1 MQPGLGSVMTIGSP
15 VQLIQPNISITPKPA
30 GAPSNSSPKP
40 IPMPA
45 VTINP
50 VDASTL
56 QKKNILIKNPP
67 NMTFKSLPSPEN
79 VKPFTGKIVRLSSP
93 VITANPASIAALHKT
108 THPDVEITSV
118 SRQGERLFLN
128 AIIKL
133 FIALYYKQLS
143 EDIKMYSYKIKTNFD
158 SPGMLNGE

>member
-1 MQPGLGSVMTIGSP
+1 MTIGTP

-30 GAPSNSSPKP
+30 GAPSNSTPKQ

-50 VDASTL
+50 VDASSL
-56 QKKNILIKNPP
+56 QKKNILLKNPS
-67 NMTFKSLPSPEN
+67 NMTFKSLPPEN

-93 VITANPASIAALHKT
+93 VIAPNSVSLAALQRS

-118 SRQGERLFLN
+118 SRQRERLPN
-128 AIIKL
+128 CKNVS
-133 FIALYYKQLS
+133 KS
-143 EDIKMYSYKIKTNFD
+143 
-158 SPGMLNGE
+158 